1 MVKEASYVRLRLQQ
15 TFRTGIFEE
24 NRLSAHSDHMTSAT
38 RREALEEKSS
48 LRLSL
53 NGLWKFTYSS
63 TPALAPANF
72 QDMSVDCHTWG
83 DIRVPAHLEM
93 EGYGVPQYVNTQYPW
108 DGHEDIDPPEVPEK
122 YNPTGNYVRYFTL
135 PDGFIQNGLFCGW
148 TEWKVRQLS
157 G

>member
-1 MVKEASYVRLRLQQ
+1 MSDFDYSKLSEPE
-15 TFRTGIFEE
+15 FFEE

-53 NGLWKFTYSS
+53 NGLWKFTYSP

-122 YNPTGNYVRYFTL
+122 NRS
-135 PDGFIQNGLFCGW
+135 LFQKG
-148 TEWKVRQLS
+148 S
-157 G
+157 